1 MPGAGSVADYRT
13 RAPSR
18 SRAPSTYSRAPSRG
32 PSRHGDAPPPPPPP
46 PPPPAPY
53 QAPSEAPPRRSRAAS
68 SVSKPPDSYTYV
80 SGATGHGGRSR
91 RNSYQSAAST
101 VRPSGGSQAGYVP
114 RAVAMEPPASF
125 DAQLVRDSLMPY
137 DGLPGVTHVQGRAV
151 AVAPGAPGT
160 GGALLL
166 EGGQRVEYAALV
178 LATGSRW
185 SGTADFPD
193 ADEAVREHF
202 KTWKERIAKGLQPL
216 ISREEEHA

>member
-1 MPGAGSVADYRT
+1 MADSAPKKNIVFAGGGYAAVHVINALEKTLDHSKYALVVVNPR
-13 RAPSR
+13 
-18 SRAPSTYSRAPSRG
+18 
-32 PSRHGDAPPPPPPP
+32 
-46 PPPPAPY
+46 PY
-53 QAPSEAPPRRSRAAS
+53 YLHLISALRAA
-68 SVSKPPDSYTYV
+68 PT
-80 SGATGHGGRSR
+80 A
-91 RNSYQSAAST
+91 
-101 VRPSGGSQAGYVP
+101 
-114 RAVAMEPPASF
+114 

-137 DGLPGVTHVQGRAV
+137 DGLPGVTHVPGKVV

-202 KTWKERIAKGLQPL
+202 KTWKERIARASHVVIVGGGAVGIGVSHSGLYYDA
-216 ISREEEHA
+216 SS